1 MAQFKVSD
9 ISESIVSGVTKSLA
23 KILLPRVRKMIR
35 EEINRGMKDVMLE
48 VIKAQGTS
56 QISETSQPASTVAAK
71 ESIAKR
77 QNKARDRARQIVERS
92 GNTDPLLDMVVNAD
106 DPQEEEQLRIQEQ
119 LEQPMISSKDV
130 LKGDPTMPENINFND
145 RLEKLGIS

>member
-1 MAQFKVSD
+1 MAQFKVSE

-35 EEINRGMKDVMLE
+35 EEIDRGMKDVMLE

>member
-1 MAQFKVSD
+1 MAQFKVSE
-9 ISESIVSGVTKSLA
+9 ISESIVSDVTKSLA

-35 EEINRGMKDVMLE
+35 EEIDRGMKDVMLE